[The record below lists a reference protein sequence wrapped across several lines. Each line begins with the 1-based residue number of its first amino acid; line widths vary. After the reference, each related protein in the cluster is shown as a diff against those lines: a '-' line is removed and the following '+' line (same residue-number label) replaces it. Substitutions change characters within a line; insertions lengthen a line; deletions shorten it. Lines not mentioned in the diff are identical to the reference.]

1 VPNAPAPTI
10 TTRTLFFMREDCN
23 RVGRYFHLL
32 DIMPLMKK
40 VPVIFLF
47 NSPIAS
53 GCDYVTQTMRLVAK
67 KHPSLGLALGDII
80 FLPKLFTER
89 EPWVVR
95 SLRGAIIIRP
105 ISVLPGVRFRWVRM
119 ATYIVYAL
127 FLSLFMGLRYFGS
140 KRVVWFFE
148 PFHLPPLLRIFQSYV
163 SIYDCVDYYP
173 GFSEAAEREH
183 VMLMRRATYVFAN
196 SLPLLD
202 QLKKMRKD
210 VRAVPLGFS
219 DRLFTTS
226 SSTVEQSKNIF
237 TVGFVGSISDRIDFP
252 LLQHVVAALPR
263 VCFVFVGAK
272 EVGVFGRK
280 DNVERS
286 FDLLLKHKNV
296 RWING
301 VAKERVPSVLQGID
315 IGIIPYREH
324 KLFNRY
330 SFPMKT
336 LEYFSVGRPVV
347 ATDIVALRQYEALGL
362 LTIARTPDAFVQ
374 AIRSLYA
381 TGWDPSH
388 QKRQR
393 QHAKKHTW
401 AKKINAIVS
410 VIQ

>member
-1 VPNAPAPTI
+1 MN
-10 TTRTLFFMREDCN
+10 N
-23 RVGRYFHLL
+23 
-32 DIMPLMKK
+32 

-67 KHPSLGLALGDII
+67 KHPSFGLALGDVI
-80 FLPKLFTER
+80 FFPKLFTER

-95 SLRGAIIIRP
+95 SLRGSIIIRP

-127 FLSLFMGLRYFGS
+127 FLSLFMVLRYFGN

-362 LTIARTPDAFVQ
+362 LTIARTPGAFVQ